1 MQYLQPYVYQ
11 VIREI
16 IEKRKADMKVPVVAI
31 RHEVHNMIIADVMTT
46 INELEAAGLIVH
58 SQNVNGIELY
68 RRGENADDST
78 FQNLHIR

>member
-16 IEKRKADMKVPVVAI
+16 IEKRKADMKAPVVAI

-46 INELEAAGLIVH
+46 INELEAAGLIAH

>member
-31 RHEVHNMIIADVMTT
+31 RHEVHNMIIADVMMT
-46 INELEAAGLIVH
+46 IKELEAAGLIAH

>member
-16 IEKRKADMKVPVVAI
+16 IEQRRNNKKVPCVAI
-31 RHEVHNMIIADVMTT
+31 HNDVMSRIISDIRET
-46 INELEAAGLIVH
+46 IGELESAGLVAH

-68 RRGENADDST
+68 RDIAEDEKST
-78 FQNLHIR
+78 LQNL